1 MAENL
6 ENQNRSFTYSGKAF
20 VTMINKYFMYN
31 INKRRNLTFIEI
43 DPKCLY
49 LQIDDIGGKDI
60 YPFSKNHNML
70 VNYKFELEPDMHYHV
85 YFEDLAAFN
94 EMTKEQQLEYLD
106 NMKKDDLCI
115 GHIEDTVLLNWL
127 RSYIKTNVNYTGV
140 VKESNELTDHFWWHI
155 DQEFDDMKLAVYV
168 NYLSNAGYKMK
179 VEVNYDLTRK
189 KKESKYA
196 SRMANNV
203 IKFVEDDLLSTGL
216 FTTTD
221 SQWDARQYRYSYKF
235 VVRAKDILNDDG
247 RSTYLFTIQ
256 IYPIYPREYLRIC
269 INKDLAD
276 ELGIDKLYSKN
287 AFDASINDI
296 KQKLNTLSSN
306 FEKKPEFLKIAKVFK
321 EL

>member
-6 ENQNRSFTYSGKAF
+6 ENRDRIITYSGKAF

-31 INKRRNLTFIEI
+31 INKRRNLTFVEI

-49 LQIDDIGGKDI
+49 LQIDSIGDKAV

-70 VNYKFELEPDMHYHV
+70 VDYKFELEPNMHYHV
-85 YFEDLAAFN
+85 YFNDLAAFN

-115 GHIEDTVLLNWL
+115 GHIEDAVFLNWL
-127 RSYIKTNVNYTGV
+127 RSYIKTDVNYTGLV
-140 VKESNELTDHFWWHI
+140 TESNELKDNFWWTM
-155 DQEFDDMKLAVYV
+155 DQEFDDMKLKIYI
-168 NYLSNAGYKMK
+168 NSLSKAGYKMK
-179 VEVNYDLTRK
+179 VKVNHGPTRK
-189 KKESKYA
+189 KNESKYA
-196 SRMANNV
+196 SKMANNV

-216 FTTTD
+216 FTMTD

-235 VVRAKDILNDDG
+235 VVRAKDILNDNG
-247 RSTYLFTIQ
+247 LSTYLFTIQ

-269 INKDLAD
+269 INKDLVD

-287 AFDASINDI
+287 AYGASINDI